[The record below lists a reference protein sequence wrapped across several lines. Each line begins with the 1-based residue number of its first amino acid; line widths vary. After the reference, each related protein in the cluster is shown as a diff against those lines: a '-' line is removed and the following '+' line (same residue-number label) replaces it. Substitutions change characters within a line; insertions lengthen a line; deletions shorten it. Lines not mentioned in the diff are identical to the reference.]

1 MVEAQFEQGQLLV
14 YGTNGICTVD
24 SVELM
29 SFSAGMPKEM
39 YYVLRQHRNQENTF
53 FVPLK
58 NEKLTSK
65 MREIMQK
72 EGIED
77 ILMGLSHDDVKWLKD
92 RRERAEYF
100 KEILHDGVSQKLL
113 SMIILIYNQKRKLE
127 KEGKK
132 LPVTE
137 AGILKSAEKLVEEEF
152 GWVLGMEPEEV
163 PKFIRKRLHIPEE
176 D

>member
-24 SVELM
+24 SVDLM
-29 SFSAGMPKEM
+29 SFSDGMPKEM
-39 YYVLRQHRNQENTF
+39 YYVLRQYRNQENTF

-72 EGIED
+72 EDIED
-77 ILMGLSHDDVKWLKD
+77 ILMGLSDDDVKWVKD
-92 RRERAEYF
+92 RRERVEYL
-100 KEILHDGVSQKLL
+100 KGILHDGVSQKLL

-176 D
+176 E

>member
-1 MVEAQFEQGQLLV
+1 MVETQFEVGQLLV

-58 NEKLTSK
+58 NDDLTSK

-72 EGIED
+72 EDIED
-77 ILMGLSHDDVKWLKD
+77 ILMGLSEGDVTWIKD
-92 RRERAEYF
+92 RRERVEHF
-100 KEILHDGVSQKLL
+100 KSILYDGVSQKLL
-113 SMIILIYNQKRKLE
+113 SMIITIYNQKRKLE

-132 LPVTE
+132 LPITE
-137 AGILKSAEKLVEEEF
+137 TGILKSAEKLVAEEF
-152 GWVLGMEPEEV
+152 GWVLGMDPEQV

-176 D
+176 E

>member
-1 MVEAQFEQGQLLV
+1 MVEAQFEKGQLLV
-14 YGTNGICTVD
+14 YGTNGICTVE
-24 SVELM
+24 SVEHM

-72 EGIED
+72 EDIED
-77 ILMGLSHDDVKWLKD
+77 ILMGLSEGDVKWLKD

-100 KEILHDGVSQKLL
+100 KGILHDGVSQKLL
-113 SMIILIYNQKRKLE
+113 SMIITIYNQKRKLE

-137 AGILKSAEKLVEEEF
+137 SGILKSAEKLVEEEF
-152 GWVLGMEPEEV
+152 GWVLGMEPEQV

-176 D
+176 E

>member
-72 EGIED
+72 EDIED
-77 ILMGLSHDDVKWLKD
+77 ILMGLSHDDVKWLED
-92 RRERAEYF
+92 RRERAEYL